1 MFLFFQYKFLVSNLI
16 VIVEGLGEQ
25 AASLSKKEDRIQA
38 DIEYKLRR
46 FLSSWMKYQK
56 VEKTIPHV

>member
-1 MFLFFQYKFLVSNLI
+1 MGYHHIHVFVLPVQVSCLNLI

-46 FLSSWMKYQK
+46 FLSS
-56 VEKTIPHV
+56 